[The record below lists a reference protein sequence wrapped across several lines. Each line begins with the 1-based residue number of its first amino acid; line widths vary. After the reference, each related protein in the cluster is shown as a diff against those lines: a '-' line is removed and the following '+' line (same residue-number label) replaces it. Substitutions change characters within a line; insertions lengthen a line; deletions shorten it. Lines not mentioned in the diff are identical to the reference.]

1 MNQQTNEEVDIHCQK
16 LVIAADPV
24 AAKGLLH
31 MVKKNSNESS
41 YFQDKIAIP
50 KGRGYEVRYCIDKL
64 LELILNCDFHLLI
77 IIGILY

>member
-1 MNQQTNEEVDIHCQK
+1 MLYFNSVESIIRMNNESPSSFSLRTVNQQTNEEVDIHCQK

-50 KGRGYEVRYCIDKL
+50 KGRG
-64 LELILNCDFHLLI
+64 
-77 IIGILY
+77 